1 MSASEGLTL
10 CSRDDLLRVI
20 TAQQQQLTAQER
32 QRAELTATVAALR
45 AEGGPLSGEA
55 LHRIDTA
62 EK

>member
-1 MSASEGLTL
+1 MSASEDLTL
-10 CSRDDLLRVI
+10 WSRDDLLRVI

-32 QRAELTATVAALR
+32 QRAELTATVAVLR
-45 AEGGPLSGEA
+45 AEVRRLSREA